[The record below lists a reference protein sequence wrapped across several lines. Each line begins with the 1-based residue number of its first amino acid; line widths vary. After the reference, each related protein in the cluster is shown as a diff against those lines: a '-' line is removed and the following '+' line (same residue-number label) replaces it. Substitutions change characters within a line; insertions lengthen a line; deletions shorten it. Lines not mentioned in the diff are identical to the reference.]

1 LDYIYTREDC
11 MWDRYGSKDISPTQ
25 NHWSYSGPLSYMR
38 LTTTFHGH
46 DGERSMLLSA
56 NHNPTRFMDRTVNDP
71 CII

>member
-38 LTTTFHGH
+38 LTTTFHASLG
-46 DGERSMLLSA
+46 
-56 NHNPTRFMDRTVNDP
+56 
-71 CII
+71 